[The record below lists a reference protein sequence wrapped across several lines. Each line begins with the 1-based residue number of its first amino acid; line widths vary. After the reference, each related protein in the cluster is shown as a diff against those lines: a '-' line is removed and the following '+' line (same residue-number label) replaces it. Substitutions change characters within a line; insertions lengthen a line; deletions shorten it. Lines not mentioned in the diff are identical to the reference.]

1 MPAYYLEALT
11 VTLGLLLLMAEAFVP
26 SKSKAWVGVFAAIG
40 LGSILILTFFAIG
53 PQYGV
58 MLGAYQVD
66 GVTQFLPKSPKAWH
80 SWPLWN
86 FYQFD
91 SVARFYKI
99 FALVTTILVVLM
111 SVDYRKILARYTD
124 HPGSENGTGEFYA
137 LPVFACAGMMWLASA
152 KDLAG
157 AFVALE
163 LVTVT
168 FYVLVAYMRRNV
180 GSLEAGVKYLILGAL
195 STGFL
200 VYGIAWVY
208 GTIGTMNLEGIAQA
222 LSPVVFEGYIGT
234 NAVIPAPAQV
244 ADNITIP
251 LDFIRV
257 VPAASLPALL
267 FGIALVMVGLAFKI
281 GAVPM
286 QVWIPDVY
294 QGAPTPVTAFL
305 SVGSKAAGFI
315 LLVRFLEPF
324 LASDLTR
331 GPVLK
336 LLIILSIATLLFG
349 NLAAIPQTNF
359 KRLLAYS
366 SIAHA
371 GFLLL
376 ALAAGTAGSEAALGS
391 VQVVSLYLATYL
403 FMTLGVFFV
412 LAQVRIQRDGE
423 DITDFNGLGKTNP
436 MLAMA
441 LTILL
446 AALAGVPLT
455 AGFIGKFFVF
465 SLAVDAALWAGVG
478 VAFIAAAAG
487 FYYYLKVVRA
497 MWWSDPG
504 DRAAVTLPS
513 ISKACVALLTVATLV
528 FGVWPQ
534 PILMLLK

>member
-1 MPAYYLEALT
+1 MDRHRRS
-11 VTLGLLLLMAEAFVP
+11 G
-26 SKSKAWVGVFAAIG
+26 G
-40 LGSILILTFFAIG
+40 LGVILLCLTLAIG
-53 PQYGV
+53 PD
-58 MLGAYQVD
+58 AK
-66 GVTQFLPKSPKAWH
+66 PNSEWAK
-80 SWPLWN
+80 WPLWN

-91 SVARFYKI
+91 SLARFYKG
-99 FALVTTILVVLM
+99 FALVTTIFVILLAI
-111 SVDYRKILARYTD
+111 DYRKILARYTE

-137 LPVFACAGMMWLASA
+137 LPIFACAGMMWLASA

-168 FYVLVAYMRRNV
+168 FYILVAFMRRNV

-208 GTIGTMNLEGIAQA
+208 GATGTMDLDRIAGMLEDGRSLNL
-222 LSPVVFEGYIGT
+222 
-234 NAVIPAPAQV
+234 
-244 ADNITIP
+244 P
-251 LDFIRV
+251 L
-257 VPAASLPALL
+257 PGLL
-267 FGIALVMVGLAFKI
+267 FGIALVMIGLGFKI

-294 QGAPTPVTAFL
+294 QGAPTPTTAFL

-315 LLVRFLEPF
+315 LTIRFLEPF
-324 LASDLTR
+324 LASELTR
-331 GPVLK
+331 GPVVK
-336 LLIILSIATLLFG
+336 LLLILAVATLLFG

-376 ALAAGTAGSEAALGS
+376 ALAAGARETETSLSSTQA
-391 VQVVSLYLATYL
+391 VSLYLATYL
-403 FMTLGVFFV
+403 IMTLGVFFI
-412 LAQVRIQRDGE
+412 LAQIRIQRDGE
-423 DITDFNGLGKTNP
+423 NITDFNGLGKTNP
-436 MLAMA
+436 LLAIA
-441 LTILL
+441 LTVLL

-465 SLAVDAALWAGVG
+465 SLAVEAKLWIGVG

-487 FYYYLKVVRA
+487 FYYYLNVVRA
-497 MWWSDPG
+497 MWWKIP
-504 DRAAVTLPS
+504 
-513 ISKACVALLTVATLV
+513 ATA
-528 FGVWPQ
+528 P
-534 PILMLLK
+534 

>member
-11 VTLGLLLLMAEAFVP
+11 VTLGLILLMAEAFV
-26 SKSKAWVGVFAAIG
+26 STKSKAWVGISAALG
-40 LGSILILTFFAIG
+40 LGVILVLTTLAIG
-53 PQYGV
+53 PD
-58 MLGAYQVD
+58 AK
-66 GVTQFLPKSPKAWH
+66 PAAAWAK
-80 SWPLWN
+80 WPLWN

-91 SVARFYKI
+91 SLARFYKI
-99 FALVTTILVVLM
+99 FALVTTIFVVLL

-137 LPVFACAGMMWLASA
+137 LPVFACAGMMFLASA

-168 FYVLVAYMRRNV
+168 FYILVAYMRRNV

-208 GTIGTMNLEGIAQA
+208 GSTGTMSLAAMPSSISNLQ
-222 LSPVVFEGYIGT
+222 SP
-234 NAVIPAPAQV
+234 IP
-244 ADNITIP
+244 
-251 LDFIRV
+251 
-257 VPAASLPALL
+257 LL
-267 FGIALVMVGLAFKI
+267 FGIALVMVGLGFKI

-294 QGAPTPVTAFL
+294 QGAPTPTTAFL

-315 LLVRFLEPF
+315 LMIRFLEPF
-324 LASDLTR
+324 LTSDLTR

-349 NLAAIPQTNF
+349 NLAALPQTNF

-376 ALAAGTAGSEAALGS
+376 ALAAGASGTANSLSSAK
-391 VQVVSLYLATYL
+391 VVSFYLSTYL
-403 FMTLGVFFV
+403 IMTLGVFFV

-423 DITDFNGLGKTNP
+423 NITDFNGLGKTNP
-436 MLAMA
+436 LLALS
-441 LTILL
+441 LTVLL

-465 SLAVDAALWAGVG
+465 SLAVQAGLWAGVG

-497 MWWSDPG
+497 MWWVDPG
-504 DRAAVTLPS
+504 ERAAVSLPM
-513 ISKACVALLTVATLV
+513 ISKACVAVLTVATLV

-534 PILMLLK
+534 PILALLR

>member
-11 VTLGLLLLMAEAFVP
+11 VTLGLILLMAEAFV
-26 SKSKAWVGVFAAIG
+26 STKSKAWVGVAAALG
-40 LGSILILTFFAIG
+40 LGAILALLPIATG
-53 PQYGV
+53 P
-58 MLGAYQVD
+58 LDKPGAEW
-66 GVTQFLPKSPKAWH
+66 GG
-80 SWPLWN
+80 WPLWQ
-86 FYQFD
+86 FYQIDPLAF
-91 SVARFYKI
+91 FFKG
-99 FALVTTILVVLM
+99 FALLTTLFVVLF
-111 SVDYRKILARYTD
+111 SIDYRKVLARFTE

-152 KDLAG
+152 RNLAG

-163 LVTVT
+163 LVTIT
-168 FYVLVAYMRRNV
+168 FYILVAYMRRNV

-208 GTIGTMNLEGIAQA
+208 GSTGTMDLMQLQAFIAA
-222 LSPVVFEGYIGT
+222 RPDHLTGV
-234 NAVIPAPAQV
+234 
-244 ADNITIP
+244 
-251 LDFIRV
+251 
-257 VPAASLPALL
+257 L
-267 FGIALVMVGLAFKI
+267 FGFALVMVGLGFKI

-315 LLVRFLEPF
+315 FMIRFLEPF
-324 LASDLTR
+324 LGVSTTVDPA
-331 GPVLK
+331 LK
-336 LLIILSIATLLFG
+336 LLFMLAVATLLFG

-376 ALAAGTAGSEAALGS
+376 ALAAGASETKISMSSA
-391 VQVVSLYLATYL
+391 QVVSFYLATYL
-403 FMTLGVFFV
+403 IMTLGTFFV
-412 LAQVRIQRDGE
+412 LGQVRIHRNGE
-423 DITDFNGLGKTNP
+423 SITDFNGLGKTNP
-436 MLAMA
+436 VLALA

-455 AGFIGKFFVF
+455 AGFLGKFFVF
-465 SLAVDAALWAGVG
+465 ELAVKAKLWAGVG

-487 FYYYLKVVRA
+487 FYYYLNVVRA
-497 MWWSDPG
+497 MWWVNPG
-504 DRAAVTLPS
+504 QKAEVHLPA
-513 ISKACVALLTVATLV
+513 ISKVCVGVLTAATLV

-534 PILMLLK
+534 PILSLLK

>member
-11 VTLGLLLLMAEAFVP
+11 VTLGLVLLMAEAFVS
-26 SKSKAWVGVFAAIG
+26 SKSKAWVGVAAAIG
-40 LGSILILTFFAIG
+40 LSLILVLTFIAIG
-53 PQYGV
+53 PDV
-58 MLGAYQVD
+58 KPDA
-66 GVTQFLPKSPKAWH
+66 AWAT
-80 SWPLWN
+80 WPLWN

-91 SVARFYKI
+91 SLARFYKT
-99 FALVTTILVVLM
+99 FALLTTILVILL
-111 SVDYRKILARYTD
+111 SIDYRRILARYTEQ
-124 HPGSENGTGEFYA
+124 PGSENGTGEFYA

-163 LVTVT
+163 LVTIA
-168 FYVLVAYMRRNV
+168 FYILVAYMRRNV

-208 GTIGTMNLEGIAQA
+208 GSTGTMNLSHLQSSISNLQ
-222 LSPVVFEGYIGT
+222 SP
-234 NAVIPAPAQV
+234 IP
-244 ADNITIP
+244 
-251 LDFIRV
+251 
-257 VPAASLPALL
+257 LL
-267 FGIALVMVGLAFKI
+267 FGIALVMVGLGFKI

-294 QGAPTPVTAFL
+294 QGAPTPTTAFL

-315 LLVRFLEPF
+315 LMIRFLEPF
-324 LASDLTR
+324 LASELTR
-331 GPVLK
+331 GPVIK
-336 LLIILSIATLLFG
+336 LLLILAIATLLFG
-349 NLAAIPQTNF
+349 NLAAIPQPNF

-376 ALAAGTAGSEAALGS
+376 ALAAGAKETESALS
-391 VQVVSLYLATYL
+391 STQAVSYYLATYL
-403 FMTLGVFFV
+403 IMTLGVFFI
-412 LAQVRIQRDGE
+412 LAQIRIQRDGE
-423 DITDFNGLGKTNP
+423 NITDFNGLGKTNP
-436 MLAMA
+436 ILALC

-465 SLAVDAALWAGVG
+465 SLAVKAGLWVGVG

-487 FYYYLKVVRA
+487 FYYYFNIIRA
-497 MWWSDPG
+497 MWWVNPG
-504 DRAAVTLPS
+504 QKAEVNLPV
-513 ISKACVALLTVATLV
+513 ISKVCVGILTAATIV
-528 FGVWPQ
+528 FGIWPQ
-534 PILMLLK
+534 PILSLLR

>member
-11 VTLGLLLLMAEAFVP
+11 VTLGLVLLMAEAFV
-26 SKSKAWVGVFAAIG
+26 STKGKAWVGVAAAIG
-40 LGSILILTFFAIG
+40 LGGILALTCIAIG
-53 PQYGV
+53 PD
-58 MLGAYQVD
+58 AKPD
-66 GVTQFLPKSPKAWH
+66 SAWAK
-80 SWPLWN
+80 WPLWS

-91 SVARFYKI
+91 SLARFYKT
-99 FALVTTILVVLM
+99 FALVCTILVILL
-111 SVDYRKILARYTD
+111 SIDYRKILARFTD
-124 HPGSENGTGEFYA
+124 HPGSENGTGEYYA
-137 LPVFACAGMMWLASA
+137 LPVFACAGMMLLASA

-168 FYVLVAYMRRNV
+168 FYVMVAYMRRNV

-208 GTIGTMNLEGIAQA
+208 GATGTMSLSNLQSSISNLQ
-222 LSPVVFEGYIGT
+222 SPT
-234 NAVIPAPAQV
+234 P
-244 ADNITIP
+244 
-251 LDFIRV
+251 
-257 VPAASLPALL
+257 LL
-267 FGIALVMVGLAFKI
+267 FGIALVMVGLGFKI

-294 QGAPTPVTAFL
+294 QGAPTPTTAFL

-315 LLVRFLEPF
+315 LMIRFLEPF
-324 LASDLTR
+324 LASDMTR

-336 LLIILSIATLLFG
+336 LLVILSIATLLFG

-376 ALAAGTAGSEAALGS
+376 ALASAASETGLALGS
-391 VQVVSLYLATYL
+391 TQVVSFYLAIYL
-403 FMTLGVFFV
+403 IMTLGVFFV

-423 DITDFNGLGKTNP
+423 NITDFSGLGKTNP
-436 MLAMA
+436 LLALS
-441 LTILL
+441 LTVLL

-465 SLAVDAALWAGVG
+465 SLAVEAKLWAGVG

-487 FYYYLKVVRA
+487 FYYYLNVVRA
-497 MWWSDPG
+497 MWWAAPG
-504 DRAAVTLPS
+504 DRAAITLPA
-513 ISKACVALLTVATLV
+513 ISKVCVALLTVATLV
-528 FGVWPQ
+528 LGIWPQ
-534 PILMLLK
+534 PILALLK

>member
-11 VTLGLLLLMAEAFVP
+11 VTLGIVLLMAEAFCSCK
-26 SKSKAWVGVFAAIG
+26 SKSWVGIAAALG
-40 LGSILILTFFAIG
+40 LTAVLGLLFLSIG
-53 PQYGV
+53 PD
-58 MLGAYQVD
+58 AKPD
-66 GVTQFLPKSPKAWH
+66 AAWAK
-80 SWPLWN
+80 WPLWN

-91 SVARFYKI
+91 SLAKFYKS
-99 FALVTTILVVLM
+99 FALVCTILVLLM
-111 SVDYRKILARYTD
+111 AVDFRKILSRFTE
-124 HPGSENGTGEFYA
+124 HPDSESGTGEFYA

-168 FYVLVAYMRRNV
+168 FYILVAYMRRNV

-208 GTIGTMNLEGIAQA
+208 GNTGTMSLEKFAHLDHIAN
-222 LSPVVFEGYIGT
+222 PTG
-234 NAVIPAPAQV
+234 
-244 ADNITIP
+244 
-251 LDFIRV
+251 
-257 VPAASLPALL
+257 LL
-267 FGIALVMVGLAFKI
+267 FGIALVLVGLGFKM

-315 LLVRFLEPF
+315 LTIRFLEPF
-324 LASDLTR
+324 LANETTR
-331 GPVLK
+331 GPVLTI
-336 LLIILSIATLLFG
+336 LLILASATLLFG

-376 ALAAGTAGSEAALGS
+376 ALAAGKGAAADLS
-391 VQVVSLYLATYL
+391 SAKVVSFYLGTYL
-403 FMTLGVFFV
+403 LMTLGVFFI

-423 DITDFNGLGKTNP
+423 MISDFNGLGKTNP
-436 MLAMA
+436 QLALA
-441 LTILL
+441 LTVLL

-455 AGFIGKFFVF
+455 AGFWGKFFVF
-465 SLAVDAALWAGVG
+465 SLAVDARLWVG
-478 VAFIAAAAG
+478 IGIAFISAAAG
-487 FYYYLKVVRA
+487 FYYYFNVIRA
-497 MWWSDPG
+497 MWWSAPG
-504 DRAAVTLPS
+504 KDEVIVLPP
-513 ISKACVALLTVATLV
+513 ISKVCIAVLTLAVLV
-528 FGVWPQ
+528 IGFWPQ
-534 PILMLLK
+534 PIWALLK

>member
-11 VTLGLLLLMAEAFVP
+11 VTLGLILLMAETFVP
-26 SKSKAWVGVFAAIG
+26 TKSKAWVGIAAAIG
-40 LGSILILTFFAIG
+40 LGVILLLTTVAIG
-53 PQYGV
+53 PD
-58 MLGAYQVD
+58 AKPD
-66 GVTQFLPKSPKAWH
+66 AAWAK
-80 SWPLWN
+80 WPLWN

-91 SVARFYKI
+91 SLARFYKI
-99 FALVTTILVVLM
+99 FALVTTIFVVLL
-111 SVDYRKILARYTD
+111 SVDYRKILARFTD
-124 HPGSENGTGEFYA
+124 HPGSENGTGEYYA
-137 LPVFACAGMMWLASA
+137 LPIFACAGMMFLASA

-168 FYVLVAYMRRNV
+168 FYILVAYMRRNV

-208 GTIGTMNLEGIAQA
+208 GSTGTMNLTA
-222 LSPVVFEGYIGT
+222 LHDI
-234 NAVIPAPAQV
+234 V
-244 ADNITIP
+244 AETDVYNDRFQNTG
-251 LDFIRV
+251 
-257 VPAASLPALL
+257 LL
-267 FGIALVMVGLAFKI
+267 FGIALVMVGLSFKI

-294 QGAPTPVTAFL
+294 QGAPTPTTAFL

-315 LLVRFLEPF
+315 LMIRFLEPF

-331 GPVLK
+331 GPVMK

-376 ALAAGTAGSEAALGS
+376 ALAAGTSESAEALSS
-391 VQVVSLYLATYL
+391 VQVVSFYLATYL
-403 FMTLGVFFV
+403 IMTLGVFFV

-423 DITDFNGLGKTNP
+423 NITDFNGLGKTNP
-436 MLAMA
+436 LLALS
-441 LTILL
+441 LTVLL

-465 SLAVDAALWAGVG
+465 SLAVDAGLWAGVG
-478 VAFIAAAAG
+478 VAFVAAAAG
-487 FYYYLKVVRA
+487 FYYYFNVIRA
-497 MWWSDPG
+497 MWWAEPG
-504 DRAAVTLPS
+504 DRAAVTLPA
-513 ISKACVALLTVATLV
+513 ISKACVALLTIATLV
-528 FGVWPQ
+528 FGIWPQ
-534 PILMLLK
+534 PILSLLR